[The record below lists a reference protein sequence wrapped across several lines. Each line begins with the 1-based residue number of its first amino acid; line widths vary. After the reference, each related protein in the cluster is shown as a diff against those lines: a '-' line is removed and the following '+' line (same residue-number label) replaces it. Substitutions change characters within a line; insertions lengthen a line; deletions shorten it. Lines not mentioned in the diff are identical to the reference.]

1 MGSRYATLTVMGN
14 TRRDFLR
21 SSMALAGVAQATAVT
36 TETKYRMGIGTAAY
50 MQRGRAD
57 QKIDPARRFTAT
69 LRFLEHCHAM
79 GAAGIQAPLTEL
91 TEGYAGR
98 VRAKAE
104 EYGMYV
110 EVSARLPKNDS
121 DELEVF
127 ERTVRATK
135 AAGGSVIRTVML
147 GGRRYE
153 TFKTLD
159 DWKEFVRV
167 SWRSLSRAEPVL
179 RRHKVRLALENHKD
193 WRIDEML
200 KILRRIE
207 SEWVGVTVDTGNNMS
222 LLEDPLDTVKAFAPY
237 ATAVHLKDMGVEA
250 YEDGFLLAEVPFGTG
265 CLDMAAVVET
275 IRSARPEV
283 RFTLEM
289 ITRDPLKIPCLRK
302 QYWITMGTVP
312 GADLAASLSTIQS
325 HGRPLPLVDG
335 RAHKERFRIEE
346 DNNRACLEYAKAKL
360 AL

>member
-1 MGSRYATLTVMGN
+1 
-14 TRRDFLR
+14 
-21 SSMALAGVAQATAVT
+21 
-36 TETKYRMGIGTAAY
+36 MGIGTAAY

-57 QKIDPARRFTAT
+57 QKIERAHRFTET
-69 LRFLEHCHAM
+69 LNFLEHCHSE

-91 TEGYAGR
+91 SKEYAGR

-110 EVSARLPKNDS
+110 EVSARLPKNDAE
-121 DELEVF
+121 DLEVF
-127 ERTVRATK
+127 ERTVQATK
-135 AAGGSVIRTVML
+135 AAGASVIRTVML

-159 DWKEFVRV
+159 DWKEFTRV

-200 KILRRIE
+200 KILKRIE

-237 ATAVHLKDMGVEA
+237 ATAVHLKDMGIEA
-250 YEDGFLLAEVPFGTG
+250 YKDGFLLAEVPFGAG
-265 CLDMAAVVET
+265 CLDMAAIVNT

-289 ITRDPLKIPCLRK
+289 ITRDPLKVPCLRP
-302 QYWITMGTVP
+302 QYWITMGRVP
-312 GADLAASLSTIQS
+312 GKDLAASLSAVQS
-325 HGRPLPLVDG
+325 HEASLPLIDG
-335 RAHKERFRIEE
+335 LAEKERFRIEH